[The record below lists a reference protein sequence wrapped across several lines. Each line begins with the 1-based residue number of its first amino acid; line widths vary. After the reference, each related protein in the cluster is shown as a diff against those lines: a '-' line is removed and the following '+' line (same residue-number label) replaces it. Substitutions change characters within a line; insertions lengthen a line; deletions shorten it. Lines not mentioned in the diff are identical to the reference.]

1 MTNKVQKE
9 LISNLV
15 KTHPNP
21 AQAFI
26 EAIKNV
32 PEHTEE
38 ILRIAG
44 GLKVDLTN
52 K

>member
-26 EAIKNV
+26 EAIKNM

-44 GLKVDLTN
+44 ALKINLTKN
-52 K
+52 